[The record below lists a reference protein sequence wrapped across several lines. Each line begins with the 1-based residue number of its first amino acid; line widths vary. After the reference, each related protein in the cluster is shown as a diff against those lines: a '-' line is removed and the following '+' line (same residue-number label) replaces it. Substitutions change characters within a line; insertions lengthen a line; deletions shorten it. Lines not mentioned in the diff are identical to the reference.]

1 MLQKFFLVSISTY
14 ISWEIIYNFFI
25 YDSKFDLWTIIHS
38 VESSYLLLKILNV
51 QTEVVLNEISI
62 IGEKGVLINSD
73 CNIFRLFGFYISFVF
88 AYPNRLKIKLT
99 YVAFGFILLFL
110 TNVIRISSFVIVI
123 AYLPDIC
130 EVFQKYSN
138 FLFFDRVVFSLWFI
152 IIKKS

>member
-123 AYLPDIC
+123 AYLPEIW
-130 EVFQKYSN
+130 EVFHKYSS
-138 FLFFDRVVFSLWFI
+138 FLFFYPVVFSLWFI
-152 IIKKS
+152 ILKKS